1 MVWFRLRDSKN
12 RLCGKITTQ
21 TIKKF
26 RNGEPDWEYF
36 GGGMYANYFSEPT
49 KRDMRAYE
57 IFPTMEE
64 QYPSITHI
72 VTEAHRSFELCKN
85 LESDYVQLVIR
96 SSSDD
101 IEAYARS
108 LNVAYRDTGMSI
120 LPIISTNSF
129 KDDQLCLFFDF
140 ELENQFNFTGINT
153 QQKPIID
160 KLIRVMNVR
169 NCAVLIQFLF
179 TTSIRW
185 NNIAAE
191 TAANLNKYI
200 EKISAGKA
208 KSSIVGF
215 RRNFSPIML
224 TKKVSD
230 VRGRSSSIYN
240 IGKQVQRYY
249 HEKTTSM
256 PISLA
261 IRVMIIGRR
270 SDIALTVNN
279 ITSVFG
285 DITFSN
291 DFLRYCDYEIDPEL
305 AYSWL
310 VNNEI
315 ANDEAIRILQK
326 NQRMWGDMR
335 WGINKDFVPFLCLSP
350 PEFSV
355 FVSLPSDPSLPLSFM
370 RRRIKPPN
378 LEMEVFALGT
388 TDFV

>member
-1 MVWFRLRDSKN
+1 
-12 RLCGKITTQ
+12 
-21 TIKKF
+21 
-26 RNGEPDWEYF
+26 
-36 GGGMYANYFSEPT
+36 
-49 KRDMRAYE
+49 
-57 IFPTMEE
+57 
-64 QYPSITHI
+64 
-72 VTEAHRSFELCKN
+72 
-85 LESDYVQLVIR
+85 
-96 SSSDD
+96 
-101 IEAYARS
+101 
-108 LNVAYRDTGMSI
+108 
-120 LPIISTNSF
+120 
-129 KDDQLCLFFDF
+129 
-140 ELENQFNFTGINT
+140 
-153 QQKPIID
+153 
-160 KLIRVMNVR
+160 
-169 NCAVLIQFLF
+169 
-179 TTSIRW
+179 
-185 NNIAAE
+185 
-191 TAANLNKYI
+191 
-200 EKISAGKA
+200 
-208 KSSIVGF
+208 
-215 RRNFSPIML
+215 
-224 TKKVSD
+224 
-230 VRGRSSSIYN
+230 
-240 IGKQVQRYY
+240 Y